1 MRRLLSSK
9 DPEWMRKLYQY
20 LRQHGI
26 PVSVTEK
33 GEQLELWLHQSS
45 YEALAK
51 DLVQQ
56 CKANPELL
64 DEEPQQSASTQDS
77 NQPSST
83 SRRSAPISLSLLAQ
97 SGWLTRIVAALSA
110 LIFLVLNM
118 WPEATLEALKISR
131 FFNALPFDQPWR
143 FVTPVFMHFTLLHIV
158 FNVFWWWYLGGRIE
172 KTLGTSWLLALF
184 LFSGITANVIQY
196 LMNGPNFGGMSG
208 VVYGLLGFCWVYSF
222 RRATPL
228 YLPPGLI
235 VFMLL
240 WLVLGYTGVL
250 WVNVANEA
258 HLAGLLSGCLAGFVV
273 RALNPTPKIR
283 Y

>member
-20 LRQHGI
+20 LRQQGL

-33 GEQLELWLHQSS
+33 GNQLELWLHQSS

-56 CKANPELL
+56 CKAKPELL
-64 DEEPQQSASTQDS
+64 EQDPTPPSASQ
-77 NQPSST
+77 T
-83 SRRSAPISLSLLAQ
+83 SQRFRRAAPISLSLLAQ
-97 SGWLTRIVAALSA
+97 SGWLTRAVAALA
-110 LIFLVLNM
+110 AVVFLVLNM
-118 WPEATLEALKISR
+118 WPEATLEAMKISR
-131 FFNALPFDQPWR
+131 FFNALPYDQPWR
-143 FVTPVFMHFTLLHIV
+143 FITPVFMHFTLLHIV

-184 LFSGITANVIQY
+184 LFSGVSANVIQY
-196 LMNGPNFGGMSG
+196 LLNGPNFGGMSG
-208 VVYGLLGFCWVYSF
+208 VVYGLLGFCWIYSF

>member
-20 LRQHGI
+20 LRQQGL

-33 GEQLELWLHQSS
+33 GNQLELWLHQSS

-56 CKANPELL
+56 CKAKPELL
-64 DEEPQQSASTQDS
+64 EQDPTPPSASQTPQR
-77 NQPSST
+77 
-83 SRRSAPISLSLLAQ
+83 SRRAAPISLSLLAQ
-97 SGWLTRIVAALSA
+97 SGWLTRAVAALA
-110 LIFLVLNM
+110 AVVFLVLNM
-118 WPEATLEALKISR
+118 WPEATLEAMKISR
-131 FFNALPFDQPWR
+131 FFNALPYDQPWR
-143 FVTPVFMHFTLLHIV
+143 FITPVFMHFTLLHIV

-184 LFSGITANVIQY
+184 LFSGVSANVIQY
-196 LMNGPNFGGMSG
+196 LLNGPNFGGMSG
-208 VVYGLLGFCWVYSF
+208 VVYGLLGFCWIYSF